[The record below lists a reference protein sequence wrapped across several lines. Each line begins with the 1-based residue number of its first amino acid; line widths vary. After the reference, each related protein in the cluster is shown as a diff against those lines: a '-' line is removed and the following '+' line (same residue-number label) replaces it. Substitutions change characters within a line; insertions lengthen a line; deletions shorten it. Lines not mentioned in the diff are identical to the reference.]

1 MMANIITLLLS
12 VLVLVAAFPTLTFA
26 QSPRQGPP
34 GSLFTVSASGFRSY
48 ELVVSIRMGR
58 VELIGSRTI
67 NTDSAG
73 AFTAEDLQVPG
84 LDPGTYALV
93 VTVGSGQLRT
103 TTSST
108 FEITGPRRVAS
119 SETPASG
126 LAPIIDADNLVRVF
140 FFRNSSK
147 DWIFYDPRPAFA
159 SFNTLEELR
168 GGEVYWI
175 KVKRLQEPTLNGTT
189 TRVSCANAGTT
200 SENCWNLVVW

>member
-1 MMANIITLLLS
+1 MMPNIIALLLS
-12 VLVLVAAFPTLTFA
+12 VLVLVAASPALTFA
-26 QSPRQGPP
+26 QAPRQGPT

-48 ELVVSIRMGR
+48 ELVVSIKMGR

-67 NTDSAG
+67 NTDGDG
-73 AFTAEDLQVPG
+73 AFTAKDLQVPG
-84 LDPGTYALV
+84 LDPGIYALV
-93 VTVGSGQLRT
+93 VTVGSGHLRT

-108 FEITGPRRVAS
+108 FEITGPRRAAS

-159 SFNTLEELR
+159 SSNTLEELR

-175 KVKRLQEPTLNGTT
+175 KVKRNQEPTLNGKT
-189 TRVSCANAGTT
+189 TRLSCADVGTT